1 VDSPRPVL
9 SNELISRD
17 EALHRIR
24 YSPAPSPTT
33 RKPDIEARAS
43 EMIVEAVEIETNF
56 ITEASCNVGNER

>member
-24 YSPAPSPTT
+24 YSPATISYYPKT
-33 RKPDIEARAS
+33 DIEARAS

-56 ITEASCNVGNER
+56 ITEALQCWE